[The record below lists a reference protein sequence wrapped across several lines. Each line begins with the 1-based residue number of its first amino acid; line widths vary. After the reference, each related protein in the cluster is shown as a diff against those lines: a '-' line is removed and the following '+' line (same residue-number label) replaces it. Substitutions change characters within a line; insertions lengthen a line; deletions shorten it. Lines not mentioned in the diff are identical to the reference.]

1 MLAENRD
8 FISLLVCLG
17 FWFGLF
23 VGWLVGFVLFFGGFL
38 GWVFFFLV
46 MDYCFFIISCYIKAK
61 NV

>member
-38 GWVFFFLV
+38 GWVFFFFGNGLLFLYYF
-46 MDYCFFIISCYIKAK
+46 MLH
-61 NV
+61 